1 MHYDDF
7 VEKVRRAANIETTHD
22 SQLAVKATLATF
34 GERLTRTEKV
44 ELGAQL
50 PKELKSYLVEMGDV
64 ERFSLEEFYNRVAAR
79 ADLGR
84 PDAVKR
90 SRAVMM
96 VLQEAVTEGLLKPIR
111 QRLPAEYDELFG
123 SEPHSPLSPT
133 R

>member
-1 MHYDDF
+1 MHYVDF

-22 SQLAVKATLATF
+22 SQLAVEATLATF

-50 PKELKSYLVEMGDV
+50 PKELKAFLIEMGDV

-111 QRLPAEYDELFG
+111 QRLPAEYNELFG
-123 SEPHSPLSPT
+123 SEPLSPLSPT

>member
-1 MHYDDF
+1 MHYHDF
-7 VEKVRRAANIETTHD
+7 LEKVRRAANIETIQD
-22 SQLAVKATLATF
+22 SQLAVEATLATF
-34 GERLTRTEKV
+34 GERLTRTEKF

-50 PKELKSYLVEMGDV
+50 PKELKAFLGEMGDV

-90 SRAVMM
+90 SRVVMM
-96 VLQEAVTEGLLKPIR
+96 VLMEAVTDGLLKPIR
-111 QRLPAEYDELFG
+111 ERLPAEYNELFG
-123 SEPHSPLSPT
+123 NEPLSPLAST